1 MKKICVEQMLTKT
14 TLEMIIYYYVLN
26 RQNIDYK
33 KANIS
38 IEIRNNINNRD
49 KNL

>member
-1 MKKICVEQMLTKT
+1 MLTKT